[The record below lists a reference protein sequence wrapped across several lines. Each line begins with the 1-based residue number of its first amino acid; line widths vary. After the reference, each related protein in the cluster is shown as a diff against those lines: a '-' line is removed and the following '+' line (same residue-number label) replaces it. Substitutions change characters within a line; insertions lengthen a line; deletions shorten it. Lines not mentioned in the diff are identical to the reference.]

1 MNKILVAVIFLSL
14 LYFEAFSQNW
24 GKTPNIGSDGV
35 MEIGKFLD
43 FHEANTGTGDFSA
56 RIWAEGNILNTYK
69 GFRIFGNSSTST
81 NLILAANYPNSFRWK
96 FRTTDRGSGVDLDI
110 LSSNATDQEET
121 MFKLSPSYT
130 GRPELAILNDAFVL
144 NNGNIGIGTI
154 DPTSKLAI
162 VSNTNGWMITSKA
175 TVTTAGETNGI
186 KLLTGYP
193 NDTNKWAAIA
203 AIAEDLHSNNT
214 GLALYSS
221 AAERIRIAGNGNVGI
236 GTSTP
241 KAKLAVEGNIVARE
255 IKVVT
260 NIEAPD
266 YVFEPD
272 YKMLPLTEVEKYV
285 KENRHLPEIP
295 SAKQIKRDGLDLAE
309 MNLLLLKKV
318 EELTLHQIDLLK
330 ELQQLKSELSN
341 HLNENHNK

>member
-1 MNKILVAVIFLSL
+1 MRIMLLAMSFSL
-14 LYFEAFSQNW
+14 LLPKLYAQTEIKSLGGYIW
-24 GKTPNIGSDGV
+24 NIGDEPKTFAGKLQLSFVSADQGFPNYGTVIAGGGYNNTQDGSAFQLYIPYSSTYGGSSPRIRMGLYNNQGWSDWST
-35 MEIGKFLD
+35 F
-43 FHEANTGTGDFSA
+43 
-56 RIWAEGNILNTYK
+56 Y
-69 GFRIFGNSSTST
+69 TST
-81 NLILAANYPNSFRWK
+81 NANSATSDWK
-96 FRTTDRGSGVDLDI
+96 AKTLLVYD
-110 LSSNATDQEET
+110 
-121 MFKLSPSYT
+121 K
-130 GRPELAILNDAFVL
+130 
-144 NNGNIGIGTI
+144 IGIGTT
-154 DPTSKLAI
+154 DPMSKLAI

-221 AAERIRIAGNGNVGI
+221 ANERIRIAGNGNVGI

-255 IKVVT
+255 IKVVA